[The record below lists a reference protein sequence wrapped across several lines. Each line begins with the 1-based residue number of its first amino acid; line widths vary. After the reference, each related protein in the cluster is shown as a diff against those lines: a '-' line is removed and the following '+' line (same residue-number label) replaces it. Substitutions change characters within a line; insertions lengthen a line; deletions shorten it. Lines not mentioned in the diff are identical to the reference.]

1 MVLRRDEPWGWRQ
14 GCLLLK
20 PPSLVHP
27 STARVSPLLKYSS
40 VQHLCTVGV
49 SSKLRQGACKW
60 KHLSTNRRHG
70 LHLVTQ
76 FDEARDCCTGRWQGY
91 TRQVALEI
99 QDLPCMHLSHHELES
114 IFLVTII
121 VIIVICVGA
130 AHSM

>member
-1 MVLRRDEPWGWRQ
+1 M
-14 GCLLLK
+14 
-20 PPSLVHP
+20 
-27 STARVSPLLKYSS
+27 
-40 VQHLCTVGV
+40 
-49 SSKLRQGACKW
+49 
-60 KHLSTNRRHG
+60 
-70 LHLVTQ
+70 TQ